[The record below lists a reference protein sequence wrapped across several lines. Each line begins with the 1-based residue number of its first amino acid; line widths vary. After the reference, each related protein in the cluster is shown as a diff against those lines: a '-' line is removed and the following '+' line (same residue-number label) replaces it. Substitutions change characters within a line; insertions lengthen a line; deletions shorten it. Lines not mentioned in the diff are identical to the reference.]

1 MGLRTP
7 LRRSCKVASCPSI
20 TGISLSMSTRSNG
33 ADCEP
38 CSAVAAA
45 AHARTACSP
54 SPTSVTSRSS
64 RRSRRASIVRVGT
77 ESSTTNTRGR
87 SVRCAFAFAAGPGP
101 VASGFTGL
109 FVSKSPSGESL
120 SPGSEASRERL
131 PLPSE
136 VSADSSAGGEP
147 PWRRGDFPFAAATVA
162 AGAAVTAAA
171 GAGTSCSYRNDLLL
185 MFMNVPGPDL
195 EVLAR
200 GSAAFSISAERA
212 PPAPNAAARLRCFD
226 ATAAAA
232 VSATAATRLGAVSR
246 DGPASASASAAARAP
261 QSPVCASSSLSL
273 DSVSIS
279 RVFSLCSLPL
289 CSAAAPTPRRL
300 SRFAVA
306 MRDSGRDGGL
316 DLVIAAGLSGMRV
329 ANGLFH
335 GPAAA
340 VTSPAPC
347 ARSSIRLSIGRVSAG
362 TRMMIAVPP
371 LSLGV
376 ELGTWRTRIS
386 PPCSSASMRATCRS
400 RAAAAGANTRS
411 FEAASPRKSSSAA
424 RSSERIASLSHMLQ
438 RAARR
443 APPAARCNG
452 SRSMRSNSFAVVH
465 RAFSPPPAR
474 PLCCSSVP
482 TSAPCVDRSQAANS
496 SARGESTRSARCLQS
511 STTSTETHS

>member
-1 MGLRTP
+1 
-7 LRRSCKVASCPSI
+7 
-20 TGISLSMSTRSNG
+20 
-33 ADCEP
+33 
-38 CSAVAAA
+38 
-45 AHARTACSP
+45 
-54 SPTSVTSRSS
+54 
-64 RRSRRASIVRVGT
+64 
-77 ESSTTNTRGR
+77 
-87 SVRCAFAFAAGPGP
+87 
-101 VASGFTGL
+101 
-109 FVSKSPSGESL
+109 
-120 SPGSEASRERL
+120 
-131 PLPSE
+131 
-136 VSADSSAGGEP
+136 
-147 PWRRGDFPFAAATVA
+147 
-162 AGAAVTAAA
+162 
-171 GAGTSCSYRNDLLL
+171 
-185 MFMNVPGPDL
+185 MNVPGPDL
-195 EVLAR
+195 EALAH
-200 GSAAFSISAERA
+200 GSAAFSAETA
-212 PPAPNAAARLRCFD
+212 FPAPNAAAHLRCCD

-273 DSVSIS
+273 DSFSIS
-279 RVFSLCSLPL
+279 RVFSRCSLPL
-289 CSAAAPTPRRL
+289 CGAAAPPPGRL

-376 ELGTWRTRIS
+376 ELGTWRMRIS

-411 FEAASPRKSSSAA
+411 FEAASPRKASSAS

-452 SRSMRSNSFAVVH
+452 WRSMRSNSFAVVF
-465 RAFSPPPAR
+465 AFSPPPAR
-474 PLCCSSVP
+474 PLSCSSVP
-482 TSAPCVDRSQAANS
+482 TSASCVDRSQAANFS
-496 SARGESTRSARCLQS
+496 FSRDNARGESTRSARCLQS